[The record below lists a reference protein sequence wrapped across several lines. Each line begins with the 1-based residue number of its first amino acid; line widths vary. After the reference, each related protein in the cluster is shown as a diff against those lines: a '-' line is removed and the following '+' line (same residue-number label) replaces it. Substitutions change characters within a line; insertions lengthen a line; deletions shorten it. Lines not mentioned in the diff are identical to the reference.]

1 MSRVRSL
8 LRDYASRVRQFSPSA
23 RLFLAAATLAG
34 LNAGVASVLLNL
46 YIRALGSGDG
56 ALGQVL
62 WAGPAGAIV
71 SGLLAGPLIDRWGP
85 KRSMLVGT
93 VVAGAGALLL
103 LASPALWAL
112 RLGLALASA
121 GSVVVYIAAPPL
133 LVRHSSPAERKHLFA
148 VTAAAYVISTAAGS
162 AIGGFLPVLMT
173 GFFGAPTPA
182 DAYRLSLFAGAL
194 LSSLGIPLLVLVREP
209 ASPLAGAAAAAR
221 AASDSGAARAT
232 ASAGMLGR
240 RALGSGGQ
248 GTAAP
253 GLAGRLRFL
262 PFLLKEHRR
271 EAWIIGQFVLADS
284 LIRIGGNLFVPF
296 FNVYFVEHLG
306 ASTGWYGT
314 LRSLDRVVVVVA
326 TLLAAPIAV
335 RYGPVATIAL
345 TQLLSVP
352 FLLAFGFAPA
362 LGLAAS
368 VFLAR
373 GALMEMTVP
382 IRDSFLMEVVPER
395 VRATGNAA
403 LTLVGQALAVVTIP
417 VGARLLD
424 AGRYPLACAIAA
436 VLYVISALLYWAFFR
451 AKPEAAPQRRQVF
464 LAGA

>member
-8 LRDYASRVRQFSPSA
+8 LSDYASRVRQFSPSA

-46 YIRALGSGDG
+46 YIRTLVSGDAALGE
-56 ALGQVL
+56 VL
-62 WAGPAGAIV
+62 RAGPAGAIV

-93 VVAGAGALLL
+93 VVAGAGAVLL
-103 LASPALWAL
+103 LASADLWAL

-148 VTAAAYVISTAAGS
+148 ATAAAYVISTAAGS

-209 ASPLAGAAAAAR
+209 ASPPARAAADSGAVPATAAAR
-221 AASDSGAARAT
+221 
-232 ASAGMLGR
+232 MPGR
-240 RALGSGGQ
+240 RALGPGGQ
-248 GTAAP
+248 EMAAP
-253 GLAGRLRFL
+253 GFAGRLRFL
-262 PFLLKEHRR
+262 PLLFKEHRR

-296 FNVYFVEHLG
+296 FNVYFVEYLG

-335 RYGPVATIAL
+335 RFGPVATIAL
-345 TQLLSVP
+345 TQLLSIP

-417 VGARLLD
+417 VGARLLE

-451 AKPEAAPQRRQVF
+451 AKPEAAPQRRQEFAVIPQ
-464 LAGA
+464 G

>member
-8 LRDYASRVRQFSPSA
+8 LRDYAVRVRQFSPSA

-46 YIRALGSGDG
+46 YINALGSGDG
-56 ALGQVL
+56 SLGRVL

-71 SGLLAGPLIDRWGP
+71 SGLIAGPLIDRWGP

-93 VVAGAGALLL
+93 VVAGAGAVLL
-103 LASPALWAL
+103 LASPTLWAL

-162 AIGGFLPVLMT
+162 AIGGFLPALMT
-173 GFFGAPTPA
+173 RLFGAPTAA
-182 DAYRLSLFAGAL
+182 DAYRLALFAGAL

-209 ASPLAGAAAAAR
+209 ARSPAGAAPAPA
-221 AASDSGAARAT
+221 GAAP
-232 ASAGMLGR
+232 ASAGAGVTGR
-240 RALGSGGQ
+240 RVSGSDGRG
-248 GTAAP
+248 AP
-253 GLAGRLRFL
+253 MPGVVGRLLAF
-262 PFLLKEHRR
+262 PLLLRKHRR
-271 EAWIIGQFVLADS
+271 EALIIGQFVLADS
-284 LIRIGGNLFVPF
+284 FIRIGGNLFVPF

-306 ASTGWYGT
+306 SSTEWYGT

-335 RYGPVATIAL
+335 RYGPVATITL

-382 IRDSFLMEVVPER
+382 IRDSFLMEVTPER

-417 VGARLLD
+417 VGARLLE

-436 VLYVISALLYWAFFR
+436 ALYVVSALLYWSFFR
-451 AKPEAAPQRRQVF
+451 AKPEAAPQRRHEFVVVPQ
-464 LAGA
+464 G